1 MTEKQLLAVVRNCES
16 IYDRE
21 RGREE
26 TASGKE
32 YREIIGSLEN
42 ENLHSLALLLN
53 HYHFTG
59 ARVYIKGLFA

>member
-1 MTEKQLLAVVRNCES
+1 MTYKQLLAVIRQCES

-21 RGREE
+21 QGRAG
-26 TASGKE
+26 TANGNE
-32 YREIIGSLEN
+32 YREIIGTLEN

-53 HYHFTG
+53 NYHFTG